1 MKYLMLLS
9 FIFLLSCQSKS
20 KFEELDLMSNG
31 LPIKIHAPAESVVK
45 TQDIGGIFKDVT
57 IKSGDEYYLQIT
69 SSEALSRS
77 AAERA
82 SELKSDIQK
91 FNYFSKIMEEE
102 DQGFIFEK
110 NVGDEKAYDFRYV
123 RIQGDNEYI
132 FQTGLMGKFTL
143 EQVKDM
149 YEAVQ

>member
-1 MKYLMLLS
+1 MGLS
-9 FIFLLSCQSKS
+9 LNAS
-20 KFEELDLMSNG
+20 
-31 LPIKIHAPAESVVK
+31 
-45 TQDIGGIFKDVT
+45 
-57 IKSGDEYYLQIT
+57 
-69 SSEALSRS
+69 
-77 AAERA
+77 ERA

-91 FNYFSKIMEEE
+91 LSFFSKIMEEE

-110 NVGDEKAYDFRYV
+110 TLGEDKTYDFRYV
-123 RIQGDNEYI
+123 RIQGDNEYV